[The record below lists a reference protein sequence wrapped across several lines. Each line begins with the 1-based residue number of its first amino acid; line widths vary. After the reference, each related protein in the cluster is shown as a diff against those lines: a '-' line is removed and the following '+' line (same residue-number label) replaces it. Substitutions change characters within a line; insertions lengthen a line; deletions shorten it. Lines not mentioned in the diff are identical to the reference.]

1 LTSDRQIAEYYAMN
15 IDLHSHFFPVEALQN
30 PGKYAN
36 RAPKLVINQ
45 GKLSVTSQ
53 IGSRP
58 ALGAGAY
65 DPVARIKA
73 LDAMQ
78 IDMQAIS
85 PSPILLFYWEDA
97 AVAAHFSR
105 KQNEAIRDVVKNYPD
120 RFVGFGSVPLQSVED
135 SIAIAE
141 EAKSMGLKGLEIGN
155 AVGDKPLDDPQF
167 EPFFQAAQKLDLLLF
182 VHPLEGGLDADDPLA
197 PVLGNVLQFTFRT
210 TMTVVRMIL
219 KGMFEKYP
227 NLRLCL
233 SHGGGLLA
241 FNIWRLDHSY
251 SLRPELKKTIPHK
264 PSEYLKKLYFDTI
277 VHSAIALQYLVN
289 VVSADRIVVGTDY
302 PMGMGEFDTIAKVM
316 QLKVSEFD
324 RELILGG
331 NAARALNL

>member
-1 LTSDRQIAEYYAMN
+1 MN
-15 IDLHSHFFPVEALQN
+15 IDLHSHFFPLDALQN
-30 PGKYAN
+30 PGKYKD
-36 RAPKLVINQ
+36 RAPKLVLDQ
-45 GKLSVTSQ
+45 GKLSVTSP
-53 IGSRP
+53 IGFRP
-58 ALGAGAY
+58 GLGPGAY

-73 LDAMQ
+73 LDQMQ
-78 IDMQAIS
+78 IDLQAIS
-85 PSPILLFYWEDA
+85 PSPILLFYWEEP

-105 KQNEAIRDVVKNYPD
+105 KQNEGIRAVVQKYPD
-120 RFVGFGSVPLQSVED
+120 RFVGFGSVPLQSVAD

-155 AVGDKPLDDPQF
+155 AVGDKPLDDSSF
-167 EPFFQAAQKLDLLLF
+167 EPFFEEMQKLDMLLF

-210 TMTVVRMIL
+210 TMMVERMIL
-219 KGMFEKYP
+219 KGIFEKYP

-251 SLRPELKKTIPHK
+251 NLRPELKKTIARK
-264 PSEYLKKLYFDTI
+264 PSEYLRQLYFDTI
-277 VHSAIALQYLVN
+277 VHSVAALDYLVK
-289 VVSADRIVVGTDY
+289 VVGADRVVVGTDY
-302 PMGMGEFDTIAKVM
+302 PMAMGDFDPVRKVKD
-316 QLKVSEFD
+316 LRLSDAE

-331 NAARALNL
+331 NAAGVIKL